1 MLSEGRR
8 VAIFLG
14 NSIFGD
20 DGIALVVGGR
30 LRARLQTTE
39 CEVHI
44 AERTGFALLDY
55 LEGYKHAVIVDSVQG
70 DAVTEGDVQEYALR
84 DFKLLKP
91 ISPHYAGIPEALEL
105 METLCMGLPRVRII
119 GISIRDPYALST
131 TLSDELRI
139 QVDAIAGEVYNLIV
153 TEAPEVHRS
162 SPSVS
167 S

>member
-20 DGIALVVGGR
+20 DSIALAVGER
-30 LRARLQTTE
+30 LKARLQTE
-39 CEVHI
+39 GYEVYT

-55 LEGYKHAVIVDSVQG
+55 LMGYKSAVIVDSVQG
-70 DAVTEGDVQEYALR
+70 DAVTEGDVQEYSLG

-131 TLSDELRI
+131 TLSNELRMKVETI
-139 QVDAIAGEVYNLIV
+139 TGEVYSQIV
-153 TEAPEVHRS
+153 TETTVIHRS
-162 SPSVS
+162 NPSALS
-167 S
+167 